1 MIFIKLLFKIRI
13 FFLPIIIFTIS
24 CQENILASYELR
36 TNYLIAEIPL
46 PSDVREN
53 RIRDIVFDGAGS
65 LFISTPGFLWIHV
78 GNTWHK
84 IYTDDAL
91 DITCSDTLGLYASN
105 GREVFMLDYD
115 PDNKFILEKIFHSPQ
130 TDNPIQD
137 IFFFQDHLILKFR
150 DRISYIKNN
159 KEKIITGIS
168 GESRMF
174 LTEKYIFL
182 NNRETTRRITP
193 MLNQLNV
200 PEIDY
205 EISGITDNPDGYL
218 IIRDDQFYPEIFT
231 RDFKPLGS
239 YRIAADRFRDIQIF
253 NNKEMVVLLNDN
265 SILLTD
271 KNGDKIDLISNN
283 KLNGNEKSDILISPD
298 NKLWQFNENF
308 IWLINY
314 PSRFR
319 RIELSFK
326 LPLYDISVF
335 NEDLY
340 FATSE
345 GIVTLEGKEPFN
357 INRKVF
363 KLFSFSDLLFFHDEK
378 GISVYKNEAEKIKN
392 IFSGDEIILSGIEEE
407 FLYSKDDSVYL
418 FSKYDFPKNKFEKV
432 FRKKLNEKY
441 TFIYPFLYNLAG
453 DFIEVFNVNTGD
465 LNSVPLPLNLVGEG
479 IQDVFSSDKC
489 LWIHSSESLYYK
501 NMKDSVFNEVETE
514 LPAFLEIESMKAIG
528 DRYLLGKRKSR
539 NSPGDFFI
547 IDLERK
553 ELDYFTIPSIPAY
566 YSHYFAEDIDKDRF
580 ILGTSSELFLVK
592 KSFKNA
598 GKIHSPEI
606 TRIIAGN
613 DTLLNGISLKYAI
626 EETEESLMNISF
638 SNRDVVIGFSRPDFS
653 NSPTVFQY
661 RLGET
666 SPWSD
671 WFEGNEIA
679 LRGLKTDSY
688 DLSIRFM
695 GNDRKVS
702 RISKLTFNIER
713 PLYFS
718 RLALIIYGII
728 VLILLFIF
736 YKKFVLSRHRT
747 LESND
752 GKTQVKAFHREEPA
766 GTKGQKAE
774 ASPEIK
780 KRRAKWDK
788 YQMVTVLFSDIQ
800 GFTRIAEQM
809 NPEKLI
815 DELDRFFFHFDS
827 VVEKYHIEKIKTI
840 GDAYM
845 AAGGIPMK
853 NRSNPVEVVLAALEM
868 QHHMSYLKQTKVDFW
883 DLRIGIHTGPVIAGV
898 VGHKKRSYDI
908 WGDTVNTASRMES
921 SGEAGKVNISGETYQ
936 LVREYFLCEYR
947 GKLPVK
953 YKGNLDM
960 YFVKGLR
967 PELSVDLEDLPNR
980 KFFLKLQLLRLL
992 DLEDYVF
999 QRLEDETPDSFK
1011 FHTPE
1016 YARQMYNYSELISK
1030 AENLDTEETLLIR
1043 TAILMIPL
1051 GYLSNYMSPELESS
1065 LLCHRLLNEFHY
1077 SEKQIQY
1084 ISNLILASKYP
1095 PEPENLLEKI
1105 MVDIRFEYLGRVDY
1119 LKNYKLLFEERNEN
1133 IEKRE
1138 ASDWKE
1144 QQIELLESFNYFT
1157 HGARRL
1163 SEISF
1168 EKQIEQ
1174 LRNEDWGQ

>member
-1 MIFIKLLFKIRI
+1 M
-13 FFLPIIIFTIS
+13 IIIFTIS
-24 CQENILASYELR
+24 CQENIRASYELK
-36 TNYLIAEIPL
+36 TKHLITEIPL

-53 RIRDIVFDGAGS
+53 QIHDFVSDGNGA
-65 LFISTPGFLWIHV
+65 LFISTEGFLWRYV
-78 GNTWHK
+78 GNTGHK
-84 IYTDDAL
+84 IYTDDLL
-91 DITCSDTLGLYASN
+91 DITWSDTMGLYASN
-105 GREVFMLDYD
+105 EMEVFLLEHD
-115 PDNKFILEKIFHSPQ
+115 PDNKFILKKTFHNPR

-150 DRISYIKNN
+150 DRLSYLKDN
-159 KEKIITGIS
+159 KEKIITGTS
-168 GESRMF
+168 GESRIF
-174 LTEKYIFL
+174 LTDKYIFI
-182 NNRETTRRITP
+182 NNKKTTRRITP
-193 MLNQLNV
+193 NLNQLNV
-200 PEIDY
+200 PEINY

-218 IIRDDQFYPEIFT
+218 IIRDDQPYPEIFS
-231 RDFKPLGS
+231 RDFKSLGS
-239 YRIAADRFRDIQIF
+239 YRIAADRFRDIQVY
-253 NNKEMVVLLNDN
+253 NDKKMVILLKDN

-271 KNGDKIDLISNN
+271 KNGYKLDLISNN
-283 KLNGNEKSDILISPD
+283 NLNGNEKSDILISPD
-298 NKLWQFNENF
+298 RKLWQFNENF

-319 RIELSFK
+319 RIELNFE
-326 LPLYDISVF
+326 LPLYDITGF

-345 GIVTLEGKEPFN
+345 GIVTVKGEKPFKF
-357 INRKVF
+357 NRKVF
-363 KLFSFSDLLFFHDEK
+363 KLFSYSDLLFYHHEK
-378 GISVYKNEAEKIKN
+378 GISVFDNEAKRSKN
-392 IFSGDEIILSGIEEE
+392 LFSGNEIILRGIEED
-407 FLYSKDDSVYL
+407 FFYSKKDSLYL
-418 FSKYDFPKNKFEKV
+418 MIHYDFTQNRFQKV
-432 FRKKLNEKY
+432 FKKKLNEKY
-441 TFIYPFLYNLAG
+441 TFIYPFLFNLSG
-453 DFIEVFNVNTGD
+453 SFIEVFNVNTGE
-465 LNSVPLPLNLVGEG
+465 LNAIPLPLNLMEEG
-479 IQDVFSSDKC
+479 IKDVFSSDSSV
-489 LWIHSSESLYYK
+489 WIHSSESVYYLHTE
-501 NMKDSVFNEVETE
+501 DSILNEIETD
-514 LPAFLEIESMKAIG
+514 LPDFIEIESMKVMD

-539 NSPGDFFI
+539 NSPGDFFM
-547 IDLERK
+547 IDLEHN
-553 ELDYFTIPSIPAY
+553 ELGYFTIPSFPAY
-566 YSHYFAEDIDKDRF
+566 YSHYFAEDYDKERF
-580 ILGTSSELFLVK
+580 ILGTSSGLFLVK
-592 KSFKNA
+592 KSYKNS
-598 GKIHSPEI
+598 GITNTPEI

-613 DTLLNGISLKYAI
+613 DTLLNGISLEFAI
-626 EETEESLMNISF
+626 EEIEECLMNISF
-638 SNRDVVIGFSRPDFS
+638 SNRDVLIGFSSPDFLD
-653 NSPTVFQY
+653 SPAIFQY
-661 RLGET
+661 RLEET

-671 WFEGNEIA
+671 WFERNQIYLEDLKSGN
-679 LRGLKTDSY
+679 Y
-688 DLSIRFM
+688 NLSIRFM
-695 GNDRKVS
+695 GNDGDVS
-702 RISKLTFNIER
+702 GISKLAFNIER

-736 YKKFVLSRHRT
+736 YKKLVLSRHRT
-747 LESND
+747 LKSSD
-752 GKTQVKAFHREEPA
+752 GETQVKAFHREEPA
-766 GTKGQKAE
+766 EVNDQKAG

-868 QHHMSYLKQTKVDFW
+868 QHHMSHLKQTKVDFW

-921 SGEAGKVNISGETYQ
+921 SGEAGKVNISGETFQ

-1065 LLCHRLLNEFHY
+1065 LLCHGLLYEFHY
-1077 SEKQIQY
+1077 SEKQIRY

-1105 MVDIRFEYLGRVDY
+1105 MVDIRFEYLGRADY

-1138 ASDWKE
+1138 ASEWRE
-1144 QQIELLESFNYFT
+1144 QQIELLKNFNYFT
-1157 HGARRL
+1157 HGAHRL

-1168 EKQIEQ
+1168 EKQIER
-1174 LRNEDWGQ
+1174 LMNEDWGQ